1 MYKIVFF
8 DVDGTLTDHR
18 DGSISISTKRSVRTL
33 INNGVQVVAATGRP
47 LSMCTELIELG
58 IQTFITANGAYV
70 KYKDEVIHKNVLDQD
85 VLIDVI
91 HYAKTNDSGLSFFT
105 ESLSMNGVRN
115 TKIKSALLETLLL
128 NDYPVT
134 DEQIHLKEIY
144 LLCLYADHKTVQHY
158 ESRFPELTFSRWH
171 PYICNVLQEE
181 VDKSIAVKKVLTFF
195 DLDESEAIAFGDGY
209 NDMQMLEMA
218 GLGIAMGNGNEQLKS
233 IANFVTRNS
242 SDDGIEYA
250 LRKYGVI

>member
-1 MYKIVFF
+1 M
-8 DVDGTLTDHR
+8 
-18 DGSISISTKRSVRTL
+18 
-33 INNGVQVVAATGRP
+33 A
-47 LSMCTELIELG
+47 
-58 IQTFITANGAYV
+58 
-70 KYKDEVIHKNVLDQD
+70 
-85 VLIDVI
+85 
-91 HYAKTNDSGLSFFT
+91 
-105 ESLSMNGVRN
+105 
-115 TKIKSALLETLLL
+115 
-128 NDYPVT
+128 
-134 DEQIHLKEIY
+134 
-144 LLCLYADHKTVQHY
+144 
-158 ESRFPELTFSRWH
+158 